1 MKPNTHSGKLGQA
14 SRGILLFFT
23 ISLMGWVGET
33 VYAFFLTGR
42 FCDRGLLT
50 LPFCPIYGA
59 SVLGL
64 WLLVGTPAEG
74 GLLLRR
80 CRRGVLRV
88 SLYILFSALIP
99 TVFELVTGAFFHR
112 LFDLRLWDYSDKPLQ
127 LGGYICLP
135 FSILWGL
142 LIPPL
147 MGLLFPKLKSGLERI
162 PERAAT
168 LLAGGLLLSSLTDL
182 LLICLFG

>member
-1 MKPNTHSGKLGQA
+1 MKPNTHSGSLVRA
-14 SRGILLFFT
+14 SRGILLFFA
-23 ISLMGWVGET
+23 ISLMGWIGET
-33 VYAFFLTGR
+33 VYAFFLTGH

-50 LPFCPIYGA
+50 LPFCPIYGT

-64 WLLVGTPAEG
+64 WLLVGTPVEG
-74 GLLLRR
+74 GLLLRH

-88 SLYILFSALIP
+88 SLYVLFSALIP
-99 TVFELVTGAFFHR
+99 TVFELVTGVFFHR
-112 LFDLRLWDYSDKPLQ
+112 LFGLRLWDYSDKPLQ

-147 MGLLFPKLKSGLERI
+147 MGLLFPGLKRGIAWI
-162 PERAAT
+162 PERVAT

-182 LLICLFG
+182 LLLCFFG